1 MVRDTHTL
9 RRSILEV
16 LTDQDTVA
24 IPDMAVFLS
33 VEEAEVRSA
42 VNFLKMAKM
51 VEVADDLVAK
61 TDGDRQTHLAQIYNQ
76 LKVGRT
82 YDRKQLANFC
92 RPLPITPNNAVTQL
106 IKHGALERKS
116 GNSFLAKALPPL
128 LGVSYSNETFD
139 GEVSDDQVNDIQVVS
154 ATRRLVWETLTD
166 RPMTRDQ
173 MYDILLGK
181 YDISKTSIG
190 QNITLLGKN
199 GSIYVDPKTKVLHQ
213 LPYIPFDIDLF
224 YHAIKDRDTISHKE
238 AMDVCREKGISSR
251 SNNLVNSLVH
261 FGALSYTRVKA
272 VFKVNPL
279 PLISEIE
286 PVVEPVNEPVV
297 EPVVETAP
305 VPPVVDLTPE
315 THPRSVESMLRDTV
329 LAKQAYDEIV
339 KGNELKIK
347 EIDEITDRITRLQEA
362 KVKMEREVTQATIG
376 AKEKYEKAKVAL
388 NEALAQQGLID

>member
-9 RRSILEV
+9 RRSVLEV
-16 LTDQDTVA
+16 LTQQDTVA

-139 GEVSDDQVNDIQVVS
+139 GEVNDGQMNEVDVVS
-154 ATRRLVWETLTD
+154 ATRRLVWEVLTD
-166 RPMTRDQ
+166 NPMTRDE
-173 MYDILLGK
+173 MYDLLLSK

-199 GSIYVDPKTKVLHQ
+199 GCLTRDPRTKVITQ

-224 YHAIKDRDTISHKE
+224 YHAIKDRDVITHKQ
-238 AMDVCREKGISSR
+238 AMDVCKEKGINSR
-251 SNNLVNSLVH
+251 SNNLVNSLIH
-261 FGALSYTRVKA
+261 FGALSYTDTKA

-279 PLISEIE
+279 PQIE
-286 PVVEPVNEPVV
+286 EAKEVEVVEVEPV
-297 EPVVETAP
+297 VVETAP
-305 VPPVVDLTPE
+305 VPPVVDITPE
-315 THPRSVESMLRDTV
+315 THPRSVESMVHDTR
-329 LAKQAYDEIV
+329 LAKQAYDEII
-339 KGNELKIK
+339 KGNELKIR

-388 NEALAQQGLID
+388 NKALSQQGLID